1 MNQLE
6 ELTIAEI
13 VAKDFRTS
21 DVFRNHGIDFC
32 CGGKIQLS
40 IAAEQHQ
47 IEVSKL
53 VDEIQSIQNQENGQ
67 VHDYDQWQLDFLADY
82 IEQVH
87 HRYVTKEVPV
97 LRSYLAKIAEVHGHN
112 HPELKSVEKLFDTS
126 ASALL
131 THMQNEEKILF
142 PLIRK
147 LVARKNKDGNV
158 AKTAYIPLHNPI
170 VVMVQEHETEGNRFK
185 EIARLTQNYNVP
197 ADACNT
203 YMVALS
209 KLEAFERD
217 LHLHI
222 HLENNI
228 LFPKASELEKLL
240 LQ

>member
-32 CGGKIQLS
+32 CGGKIQLTQ
-40 IAAEQHQ
+40 AAKQHQ

-53 VDEIQSIQNQENGQ
+53 VDEIKSIQNNENAQ
-67 VHDYDQWQLDFLADY
+67 THDYYNWQVDFLADY

-87 HRYVTKEVPV
+87 HRYVAKEVPV
-97 LRSYLAKIAEVHGHN
+97 LRSYLAKIAEVHGKN
-112 HPELKSVEKLFDTS
+112 HPELKRVEKLFD
-126 ASALL
+126 ASATALIS
-131 THMQNEEKILF
+131 HMQKEEKVLF

-147 LVARKNKDGNV
+147 LAAIKMDTTKAG
-158 AKTAYIPLHNPI
+158 KSAYIPVHNPI
-170 VVMVQEHETEGNRFK
+170 VVMIQEHETEGSRFK
-185 EIARLTQNYNVP
+185 EIASLTQNYAVP

-209 KLEAFERD
+209 KLEAFEKD

-228 LFPKASELEKLL
+228 LFPKAAELEKLF